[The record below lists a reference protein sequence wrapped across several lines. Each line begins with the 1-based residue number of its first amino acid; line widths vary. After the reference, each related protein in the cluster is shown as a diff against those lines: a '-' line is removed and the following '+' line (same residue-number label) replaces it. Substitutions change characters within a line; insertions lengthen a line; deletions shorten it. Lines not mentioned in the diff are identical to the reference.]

1 MTQSALAAGTGRCKR
16 RGSSFTEFAVV
27 APLLF
32 GLLLAAFSL
41 GSGVSRLVL
50 ASSVCRNA
58 NVLMARGF
66 DLAKT
71 DNQRLVVQSA
81 AGLGLAGGPG
91 LAANPQGRAV
101 IYLTKVVKL
110 GVNTCAQGV
119 PNWNGEVSAC
129 PNFQKYVIASRVAI
143 GNSLRWQSATGSP
156 VSPLNARGE
165 VSKLDIAMT
174 TGNRAANFS
183 DQAGQPSIVRLFDDE
198 VAYIAEV
205 FVDAGDL
212 RVPFLIP
219 MDTIKVRNVS

>member
-1 MTQSALAAGTGRCKR
+1 MTPRTGVRKR

-50 ASSVCRNA
+50 ASAVCRNA

-71 DNQRLVVQSA
+71 DNQRLVIRSA

-91 LAANPQGRAV
+91 FAAANPQGRAV

-110 GVNTCAQGV
+110 GPNACAQGV
-119 PNWNGEVSAC
+119 PNWNGEVAAC
-129 PNFQKYVIASRVAI
+129 PNFRKYVIASRVAI
-143 GNSLRWQSATGSP
+143 GNSLRWQSATGNP
-156 VSPLNARGE
+156 VSPLNAKGE

-174 TGNRAANFS
+174 TGNRASNFS

-198 VAYIAEV
+198 IAYIAEV

-219 MDTIKVRNVS
+219 MDTIRVRNVS